1 MKRIIILLVAMSLLA
16 SLPLTAHAAV
26 EEAPFAN
33 LEEPQDIVIWIEW
46 DVEQPIVVFLAPDG
60 TEYDPTVA
68 TDDTASGT
76 GENVLYYT
84 IRGAQAGQW
93 NVRYDKLGNSQLD
106 ITIQEFAAP
115 LYIDYLT
122 LEGVSGDDLPVK
134 FLVSSPEGEEDR
146 RYQYKISAMVDHTG
160 EEKLLYDSYA
170 YTGTEES
177 VRLDLSQ
184 LSSHSAYMLKL
195 YVWYERDGAEIFD
208 FVFSDPFSYTNVD
221 ADSQA
226 KDFQLTVA
234 PETGSIWVTMTD
246 LSRYTES
253 VMVAVF
259 ENGEAEPA
267 MFDEYQPD
275 QLTDLQLAYD
285 PAATEVAVEVAVKY
299 DGIYAAPVRKS
310 FTPSLMGISIPEGNA
325 FNSQILPISY
335 TGMTGQLVDVAVN
348 DDHNEVVLT
357 GGGSMD
363 LTLIDDWNALEISYT
378 DALGI
383 RWLLERDIYIDRVP
397 PLLTMSQN
405 YDNMT
410 TQETTITITGTVSDY
425 HSVTVNGQAATVD
438 ANGLFSL
445 DLALTSGA
453 NTVEVVASDKL
464 GNQARYTA
472 QIFSGTT
479 QEEWVETEEAKA
491 LPGGLLEVLTGAGS
505 FWPLLLSSGFCLV
518 ILIYAFIFWRK
529 EGKK

>member
-16 SLPLTAHAAV
+16 SLALPVHAAM
-26 EEAPFAN
+26 EEAPFAD
-33 LEEPQDIVIWIEW
+33 LEEVQDIVIWIEW
-46 DVEQPIVVFLAPDG
+46 DVEQPTVVFLAPDG
-60 TEYDPTVA
+60 REYDPTVA

-76 GENVLYYT
+76 GENALYYT

-93 NVRYDKLGNSQLD
+93 NVRYDKGNNTQLD
-106 ITIQEFAAP
+106 ITIQEFATP

-122 LEGVSGDDLPVK
+122 LDSVSGDRLPVR

-146 RYQYKISAMVDHTG
+146 RYQYRISAMVDHTG
-160 EEKLLYDSYA
+160 VEKSLYDSYA
-170 YTGTEES
+170 YTGSEES
-177 VRLDLSQ
+177 VTVDLSS
-184 LSSHSAYMLKL
+184 LASHSAYLLKL
-195 YVWYERDGAEIFD
+195 YVWYEQDGAEIFD
-208 FVFSDPFSYTNVD
+208 FVFSDPFSYTNSD

-226 KDFQLTVA
+226 KDFDLTVA
-234 PETGSIWVTMTD
+234 PENGLIWVTMWD
-246 LSRYTES
+246 LSRYTDS

-275 QLTDLQLAYD
+275 QLAELQLAYD
-285 PAATEVAVEVAVKY
+285 PTATEVAVEVAVEY

-310 FTPSLMGISIPEGNA
+310 FTPSKLGISIPEGNA
-325 FNSQILPISY
+325 FNSQVLPISY
-335 TGMTGQLVDVAVN
+335 TGMSGQLVDIAVN
-348 DDHNEVVLT
+348 SDHNEVVLT
-357 GGGSMD
+357 GDGSLD
-363 LTLIDDWNALEISYT
+363 LSLIDDWNALKISYT
-378 DALGI
+378 DSQGI
-383 RWLLERDIYIDRVP
+383 HWLLERDIYIDRVP

-410 TQETTITITGTVSDY
+410 TQETTLTITGTVSDY
-425 HSVTVNGQAATVD
+425 HSVTVNGQTATVD

-445 DLALTSGA
+445 DLALTEGA

-472 QIFSGTT
+472 QVFCGTT
-479 QEEWVETEEAKA
+479 QEEYVATEEAKEV
-491 LPGGLLEVLTGAGS
+491 PGGLLEVLAGPGS
-505 FWPLLLSSGFCLV
+505 FWPLLISSGFCLV
-518 ILIYAFIFWRK
+518 ILVYAFIFWRK